1 MMIKI
6 SIVEVD
12 KSVILFLAIDM
23 SSSEV
28 VGKCAFKVRKNNSIR
43 YQDAFIEKINRG
55 KGIYKQL
62 FNTREKYVQENYP
75 NFIIESY
82 CNKST
87 LHYFKSNGFSIKTK
101 LYLVEKNN
109 HISQNLKVV

>member
-1 MMIKI
+1 MINI

-12 KSVILFLAIDM
+12 KSVILFLAIDI
-23 SSSEV
+23 SSEV
-28 VGKCAFKVRKNNSIR
+28 IGKCAFKIRKNNLIR
-43 YQDAFIEKINRG
+43 YQDAFIEKVNRG

-62 FNTREKYVQENYP
+62 FNAREKYINEYYP

-82 CNKST
+82 CKKST
-87 LHYFKSNGFSIKTK
+87 LHFFKTNGFSIKSK

-109 HISQNLKVV
+109 SVSQNLKVV

>member
-1 MMIKI
+1 MIKI
-6 SIVEVD
+6 NIVEVD
-12 KSVILFLAIDM
+12 KSVTLFIAIDIF
-23 SSSEV
+23 SSEV
-28 VGKCAFKVRKNNSIR
+28 VGKCAFKIRKNNLIR

-62 FNTREKYVQENYP
+62 FNAREKYIEENYP

-82 CNKST
+82 CNKSA
-87 LHYFKSNGFSIKTK
+87 LHFFKAKGFSIKTK

-109 HISQNLKVV
+109 YISKNLKVV

>member
-1 MMIKI
+1 MIRI
-6 SIVEVD
+6 NIVEVD
-12 KSVILFLAIDM
+12 KSVILFIAIDI

-28 VGKCAFKVRKNNSIR
+28 VGKCAFKIRKNNLIR

-62 FNTREKYVQENYP
+62 FNAREKYIEENYP

-82 CNKST
+82 CNKS
-87 LHYFKSNGFSIKTK
+87 LSLI
-101 LYLVEKNN
+101 
-109 HISQNLKVV
+109 HI

>member
-1 MMIKI
+1 MIKI

-23 SSSEV
+23 SSSDV

-62 FNTREKYVQENYP
+62 FNTKNLDLSKISKEVLRQQNHQS
-75 NFIIESY
+75 NF
-82 CNKST
+82 ST
-87 LHYFKSNGFSIKTK
+87 QKN
-101 LYLVEKNN
+101 LY
-109 HISQNLKVV
+109 